1 MLLCFKILC
10 QQVRCF
16 HITKM
21 AKSKFEYVK
30 SFESEEKLLPNAW
43 IVVRVDGKGFH
54 KFSAKHNFE
63 KPNDPRALW
72 LMNRA
77 ATVVMQEYK
86 DILIAYGQSDE
97 YSFVLKKDTTLY
109 NRRTSKIM
117 TYLNSLFSSSYVYF
131 WKEYFKDVKLKY
143 PPSFDSRIVLY
154 PSDENLRDYL
164 SWRQADCHI
173 NNLYNTTFWALVLKG
188 GLTNTEAEQRLCGTF
203 SSDKN
208 EILFSEFDMNYN
220 NESLMYKKG
229 TILIRKR
236 IKHPVHGKMR
246 QVVLP
251 LHEDL
256 IQDHFWERNDEI
268 LSLKTSKT
276 YEWSDDRPLPDL
288 VLSQLHLKQES
299 KDDDSDGS
307 DMPESEQGAR

>member
-1 MLLCFKILC
+1 MLLCFTTLRR
-10 QQVRCF
+10 QLRSF
-16 HITKM
+16 HATKM

-30 SFESEEKLLPNAW
+30 SFESDEKLLPNSW
-43 IVVRVDGKGFH
+43 IVVRIDGKGFH
-54 KFSAKHNFE
+54 KFSAKHDFA

-86 DILIAYGQSDE
+86 DILLGYGQSDE

-109 NRRTSKIM
+109 NRRTSKIV
-117 TYLNSLFSSSYVYF
+117 TYLNSLFSSSYVFF

-143 PPSFDSRIVLY
+143 PPSFDSRVVLY

-173 NNLYNTTFWALVLKG
+173 NNLYNTTFWSLVLKG
-188 GLTNTEAEQRLCGTF
+188 GLTNSEAEQRLCGTF

-208 EILFSEFDMNYN
+208 EILFSEFNTNYN
-220 NESLMYKKG
+220 NEPVMYRKG
-229 TILIRKR
+229 TILVRKGV
-236 IKHPVHGKMR
+236 KHPVHGKTR

-251 LHEDL
+251 LHEDM
-256 IQDHFWERNDEI
+256 IQNDFWKRNDEI
-268 LSLKTSKT
+268 LSMKSSKM
-276 YEWSDDRPLPDL
+276 YEWPGEITLPEL
-288 VLSQLHLKQES
+288 VVSQLHLKQDV
-299 KDDDSDGS
+299 KGDDDASDK
-307 DMPESEQGAR
+307 EQAAR